1 MTLSDAAETDILE
14 LIFNNT
20 AWLTV
25 AAAGALGN
33 LYVSLHEGDPGD
45 AGNQGTNEASYTGY
59 NREAVARTTAGWT
72 VTNDTVVNNGAI
84 TFDECTAG
92 SSAVTHFGIGT
103 DLTGVGNLLMSG
115 ALGATLSITAGI
127 TPEFAD
133 GQLSVTAE

>member
-33 LYVSLHEGDPGD
+33 LYVSLHTGDPGD
-45 AGNQGTNEASYTGY
+45 AGNQGTSEANYTGY
-59 NREAVARTTAGWT
+59 AREAVARTTAGWT
-72 VTNDTVVNNGAI
+72 VTNDEAANTAAI
-84 TFDECTAG
+84 TFGECTAG

-103 DLTGVGNLLMSG
+103 DLSGAGNLLMSG
-115 ALGATLSITAGI
+115 SLGATLSITAGI
-127 TPEFAD
+127 TPEFAL
-133 GQLSVTAE
+133 GQLTVTAA